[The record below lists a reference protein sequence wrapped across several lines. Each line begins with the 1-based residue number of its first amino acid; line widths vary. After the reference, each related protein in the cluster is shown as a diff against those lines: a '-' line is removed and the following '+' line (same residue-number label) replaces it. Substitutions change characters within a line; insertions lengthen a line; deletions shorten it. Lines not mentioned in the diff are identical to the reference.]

1 MRSSRA
7 CRPQAFVR
15 RASSDG
21 GGSLS
26 FLAPAPRCV
35 RSKRKARRDS
45 KSSKHAAHR
54 GRRGARD
61 RQPRAARWQ
70 HRAVPG
76 LIDVSSRR
84 RALPVFPR
92 LPVWLAPSHC
102 QRSMLLR
109 PALLRVLRA
118 ITDRLNSVCCSD
130 ASNCADGFP
139 RSCDASCA
147 AVRIQAV
154 PRRAKP
160 WTATSGP
167 ARPPARSLAKPSPPL
182 AAALHPP
189 TLTYG
194 RAPAAGV
201 AAVRAAVRRLR
212 LGQLPQPRRVLAPLH
227 DIRSW
232 PAGRAAASGS
242 RWPLLC

>member
-1 MRSSRA
+1 MRSS
-7 CRPQAFVR
+7 RPQAFVR

-76 LIDVSSRR
+76 LIDVSSPGVPAPPCMVGPDPLSAFHAAETCAAACAQGDHGPAQQRLLQRRTQLRR
-84 RALPVFPR
+84 RLP
-92 LPVWLAPSHC
+92 A
-102 QRSMLLR
+102 
-109 PALLRVLRA
+109 VLRRILRSGA
-118 ITDRLNSVCCSD
+118 NPG
-130 ASNCADGFP
+130 CAPPSEAVDGDERA
-139 RSCDASCA
+139 RS
-147 AVRIQAV
+147 
-154 PRRAKP
+154 
-160 WTATSGP
+160 P
-167 ARPPARSLAKPSPPL
+167 ARPLAREAVSSTCGRPPPAHA
-182 AAALHPP
+182 
-189 TLTYG
+189 TYG